1 MADASVAARKVENTQ
16 LPRVVPGTSAACG
29 GPLPQGLHINK
40 DWLVR
45 THGPAASRFP
55 GSRSL
60 PLAGGNAP
68 PALSPVS
75 SANQINRTNEADLP
89 KNIAA
94 NCQWR
99 TPSIH
104 PQKLCETDQEDPA
117 SLARTR
123 REEAHFHD

>member
-1 MADASVAARKVENTQ
+1 MADASVAARKVNTQ
-16 LPRVVPGTSAACG
+16 LPRAAPGTIPECG
-29 GPLPQGLHINK
+29 HCRRVFTLTRTG
-40 DWLVR
+40 LVR
-45 THGPAASRFP
+45 TQGPVASRCP

-60 PLAGGNAP
+60 PLAGGDAP
-68 PALSPVS
+68 
-75 SANQINRTNEADLP
+75 SANGINRTNETDLP

-94 NCQWR
+94 NANGGHPAS
-99 TPSIH
+99 T